1 MKQPS
6 EFDWD
11 EGNRDKNWRKHKVEW
26 KEGEEV
32 FANEPIKI
40 FKDIRHS

>member
-26 KEGEEV
+26 KECEEV